1 MKKIKIYII
10 SIIILFI
17 DFLTKYIITSNMSLN
32 SSKEIIK
39 DFFYLTYIHNE
50 GAAFGILDNNVVFL
64 IGISLTFLIMFIYYI
79 EKNSYNKIQEIAY
92 SFLLGGVV
100 GNLIDRIFRGYVI
113 DFLDFKIFSYDYPV
127 FNMADSFIVIG
138 IIILIVVYIK
148 EIVNE
153 RRK

>member
-1 MKKIKIYII
+1 
-10 SIIILFI
+10 
-17 DFLTKYIITSNMSLN
+17 MSLN

-64 IGISLTFLIMFIYYI
+64 IGISVIFLIMFIYYI

-113 DFLDFKIFSYDYPV
+113 DFLDFKIFSYDFPI
-127 FNMADSFIVIG
+127 FNIADVAIVIG
-138 IIILIVVYIK
+138 VCLLIYAIIKGEDYGSSSKRK
-148 EIVNE
+148 ESY
-153 RRK
+153 R